1 MPRWAWRCVHIGL
14 AVVAT
19 VAAVVAVALTA
30 RARALYGEPDYSS
43 THMLGLPVAF
53 GWAGA
58 VLMRYPKARY
68 LARILLAAALAS
80 GLGTLAGALGVSR
93 LTENDALLRALW
105 LLESVGLM
113 GSLLLAM
120 ALLPQAF
127 PDGPLQVRPWPRIFR
142 CTLWT
147 VIAVPVVQGA
157 AYQIGTLFSPAF
169 DGVGEALWVTSAVM
183 VAVGVFLGAAS
194 LLVRWRTTP
203 APERGQLTLYAAIN
217 VAAAAAILVFV
228 VFEDRLPYR
237 YGDWF
242 LVLWPMAVV
251 AVIIVAALRSQ
262 LYDVRV
268 VVKRTVIN
276 ATLAVVV
283 AVVFVGVYFTALFL
297 VSERLDQPEYRW
309 IALAMAALSAVMLE
323 PLRRRI
329 RRGLERRL
337 LGDRSD
343 PLTALDRLHERITQS
358 DETAIFTGVVE
369 TVAAAVRS
377 PQVALTL
384 QRGSGTEQV
393 AAVGEPAAE
402 PVLVPLIYLGERLG
416 QLRVSPRTEGE
427 TFGRADCQLLDQLA
441 RQTAALVYAKR
452 RDLELAGA
460 RRQTVDAVVEE
471 RSRLGRDLHDGLAPL
486 LAGAGLSAE
495 ALRRSLTPGSS
506 DEDDAARLA
515 ALLRRTAS
523 DARRMAHDLQPA
535 EPYVDMA
542 SALTDYLASLK
553 GTGMPVF
560 TVAIDV
566 VDLPSSV
573 AQSAYLV
580 LLEATTNVV
589 RHAQASDARVSAA
602 IDADHL
608 QLEVVDDGVGL
619 DQPYVSGVGIS
630 SMRRRVESLGGRF
643 TIGREPGHGTRLSAS
658 IPLHVSD

>member
-1 MPRWAWRCVHIGL
+1 
-14 AVVAT
+14 
-19 VAAVVAVALTA
+19 
-30 RARALYGEPDYSS
+30 
-43 THMLGLPVAF
+43 
-53 GWAGA
+53 
-58 VLMRYPKARY
+58 
-68 LARILLAAALAS
+68 
-80 GLGTLAGALGVSR
+80 
-93 LTENDALLRALW
+93 
-105 LLESVGLM
+105 
-113 GSLLLAM
+113 
-120 ALLPQAF
+120 
-127 PDGPLQVRPWPRIFR
+127 
-142 CTLWT
+142 
-147 VIAVPVVQGA
+147 
-157 AYQIGTLFSPAF
+157 
-169 DGVGEALWVTSAVM
+169 
-183 VAVGVFLGAAS
+183 
-194 LLVRWRTTP
+194 
-203 APERGQLTLYAAIN
+203 
-217 VAAAAAILVFV
+217 
-228 VFEDRLPYR
+228 
-237 YGDWF
+237 
-242 LVLWPMAVV
+242 
-251 AVIIVAALRSQ
+251 
-262 LYDVRV
+262 